1 VTQGDFQAILVGDL
15 LALRSQP
22 VLRVRR
28 ARSGP
33 QIAMVEADEGIAIIP
48 SYGLAA
54 SRNRK
59 VLMSRLVSPVAEVGL
74 HLISNRGQK
83 LPPVV
88 DEFTEFLKHYIA
100 GWAGRFGAL

>member
-1 VTQGDFQAILVGDL
+1 
-15 LALRSQP
+15 
-22 VLRVRR
+22 
-28 ARSGP
+28 
-33 QIAMVEADEGIAIIP
+33 
-48 SYGLAA
+48 
-54 SRNRK
+54 
-59 VLMSRLVSPVAEVGL
+59 MSRLVSPVAEVVL